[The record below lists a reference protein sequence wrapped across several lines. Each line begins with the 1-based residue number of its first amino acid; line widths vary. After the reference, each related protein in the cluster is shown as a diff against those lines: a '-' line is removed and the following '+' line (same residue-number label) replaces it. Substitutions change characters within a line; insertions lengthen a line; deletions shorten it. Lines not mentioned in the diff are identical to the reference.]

1 MDDRREDGRDDRG
14 WARGA
19 RDVLPFAVTV
29 AAVAVF
35 SFLSG
40 GYIISRSSPVAIA
53 YLLIAAVWVWFL
65 RRRTRPPLL
74 YLSALATFG
83 LFVAWVGLSVLWSF
97 GPDLSWMAFNL
108 AAFYLAV
115 AVMPGL
121 VTVRGPQLRVA
132 GYGFLAVAVA
142 VAVYAFLGKAL
153 PDVVTHAHQYARL
166 ASPLGYWNVLAL
178 MMAMG
183 FPIALAVAGDRSIRA
198 LWRSVAAG
206 AAVPL
211 CFTFFFAFS
220 RGGWLAAAVLLLFY
234 FAFSTTRL
242 ASFVSLV
249 AIVAPAALVIWRL
262 RGMETLFEA
271 TSDAALRSAQGHT
284 LLVWSLV
291 ACGATIV
298 AQAAVAVAHSAVPWP
313 RGVRLAVGSAVL
325 VVLVGVAV
333 GGTWRYVDARGGGEW
348 ARERI
353 QSFVSDDD
361 EASSTNSAGRL
372 VSVNTYRLPLWREAL
387 DQSEHARLSGTGAGT
402 FPLTHYRF
410 RTDPGVVKHA
420 HSQWLNVLSELGIVG
435 LALFVASLGLLAAAA
450 IGNPLADRGD
460 PLRPLLV
467 ALQAGVVGFLVHIS
481 WDWDW
486 DMAAVGALFFLFAA
500 TCSAYLGTRRGMRGL
515 APEGL
520 PDDPSERLSA
530 ARGAR
535 WSLSVPLRAAASLA
549 LVLLAVSWAFPYL
562 AARAENAAF
571 TASSEGDAVGA
582 LEHARAASRYDPL
595 AADPLITESQ
605 ILQQLGRNRE
615 ALTVLRAAA
624 ELQPDNYDV
633 HRQQGLLY
641 LKAFDRREAAVA
653 AFERALSLNPL
664 DAELQLELARAR
676 GR

>member
-1 MDDRREDGRDDRG
+1 MGDRLEDGRGDWR

-19 RDVLPFAVTV
+19 RDALPFAATM

-74 YLSALATFG
+74 YLSALAVFG
-83 LFVAWVGLSVLWSF
+83 LFVAWAGLSVLWSF
-97 GPDLSWMAFNL
+97 GPDLSWIAFNL

-115 AVMPGL
+115 AAVLGL
-121 VTVRGPQLRVA
+121 VAVRGLQLRVA
-132 GYGFLAVAVA
+132 GYAFLAVAVA

-153 PDVVTHAHQYARL
+153 PDVASHAHQYARL
-166 ASPLGYWNVLAL
+166 ASPIGYWNVLAL

-183 FPIALAVAGDRSIRA
+183 LPIALAAAGDRSTKA

-211 CFTFFFAFS
+211 CFAFFFAFS

-249 AIVAPAALVIWRL
+249 AIVAPAALVLWRL
-262 RGMETLFEA
+262 RGLETLFEA
-271 TSDAALRSAQGHT
+271 TSDAALRSSQGHT
-284 LLVWSLV
+284 LLLWSLV
-291 ACGATIV
+291 ACGVTI
-298 AQAAVAVAHSAVPWP
+298 AALVMSFFSRFFSLYPW
-313 RGVRLAVGSAVL
+313 GFRLAAGAAVL

-348 ARERI
+348 ARERV
-353 QSFVSDDD
+353 QSFVSDGD

-387 DQSEHARLSGTGAGT
+387 DQGLDHQRSKRPLTRR
-402 FPLTHYRF
+402 PLTHYRF
-410 RTDPGVVKHA
+410 RTDPDVVKHA

-435 LALFVASLGLLAAAA
+435 LALFVAALGLFAAAA
-450 IGNPLADRGD
+450 IGNPFVDRGD

-500 TCSAYLGTRRGMRGL
+500 TCSAYLGTRRSMRGL
-515 APEGL
+515 AQEGL
-520 PDDPSERLSA
+520 RDDPAVRLSA
-530 ARGAR
+530 AREAR
-535 WSLSVPLRAAASLA
+535 RPLSVPLRAAASLA

-562 AARAENAAF
+562 AARAGNASF
-571 TASSEGDAVGA
+571 SVS
-582 LEHARAASRYDPL
+582 
-595 AADPLITESQ
+595 
-605 ILQQLGRNRE
+605 
-615 ALTVLRAAA
+615 
-624 ELQPDNYDV
+624 
-633 HRQQGLLY
+633 
-641 LKAFDRREAAVA
+641 
-653 AFERALSLNPL
+653 
-664 DAELQLELARAR
+664 
-676 GR
+676 

>member
-1 MDDRREDGRDDRG
+1 MGDRLEDGRGDRR

-19 RDVLPFAVTV
+19 RDALPFAVTV

-74 YLSALATFG
+74 YLSALAVFG
-83 LFVAWVGLSVLWSF
+83 LFVAWAGLSVLWSF
-97 GPDLSWMAFNL
+97 GPDLSWIAFNL

-115 AVMPGL
+115 VAVLGL
-121 VTVRGPQLRVA
+121 VTVRGLQLRVA
-132 GYGFLAVAVA
+132 GYAFLAVAVA

-166 ASPLGYWNVLAL
+166 ASPIGYWNVLAL

-183 FPIALAVAGDRSIRA
+183 LPIALAAAGDRSTKA

-211 CFTFFFAFS
+211 CFAFFFAFS
-220 RGGWLAAAVLLLFY
+220 RGGWLAAAALLLFY

-249 AIVAPAALVIWRL
+249 AIVAPAALVLWRL
-262 RGMETLFEA
+262 RGLETLFEA
-271 TSDAALRSAQGHT
+271 TSDAALRSSQGHT
-284 LLVWSLV
+284 LLLWSLV
-291 ACGATIV
+291 ACGVTIA
-298 AQAAVAVAHSAVPWP
+298 AQAAVAVAHSAVRWP
-313 RGVRLAVGSAVL
+313 RGVRLAAGAAVL

-348 ARERI
+348 ARERV
-353 QSFVSDDD
+353 QSFVSDGD

-387 DQSEHARLSGTGAGT
+387 DQSEYARLSGTGAGT

-410 RTDPGVVKHA
+410 RTDPDVVKHA

-435 LALFVASLGLLAAAA
+435 LALFVAALGLFAAAA
-450 IGNPLADRGD
+450 IGNPFVDRGD

-500 TCSAYLGTRRGMRGL
+500 TCSAYLGTRGL
-515 APEGL
+515 AQDGL
-520 PDDPSERLSA
+520 RDDPAVRLSA
-530 ARGAR
+530 AREAR
-535 WSLSVPLRAAASLA
+535 RPLSVPLRAAASLA

-562 AARAENAAF
+562 AARAGNAAF
-571 TASSEGDAVGA
+571 TASAEGDAVGA
-582 LEHARAASRYDPL
+582 LEYARAAARYNPL

-615 ALTVLRAAA
+615 ALSVLRAAA

-641 LKAFDRREAAVA
+641 LKAFDRKEAAGA

-676 GR
+676 VR